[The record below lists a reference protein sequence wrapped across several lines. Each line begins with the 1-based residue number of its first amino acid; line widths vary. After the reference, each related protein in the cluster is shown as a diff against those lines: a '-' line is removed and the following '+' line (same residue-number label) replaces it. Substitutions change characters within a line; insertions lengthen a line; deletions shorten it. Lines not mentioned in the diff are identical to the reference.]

1 MAIALGRPI
10 PHWQLSA
17 RGGLFL
23 LSGRAYPKLR
33 QSLCPA
39 TLSPKWIPQRWLVLA
54 KADTAWGQLRHPHVA
69 SETTSSR
76 TGIQGEVCRPEGSF
90 MAKRKTF
97 RVGDSG
103 SQRQAFP
110 SDVKMMEL
118 TSCKLRF
125 IYPYSLPLSHQGSQS
140 PLMLTINKAF
150 NVNNRNNN
158 SEDNTHRSTTK

>member
-1 MAIALGRPI
+1 
-10 PHWQLSA
+10 
-17 RGGLFL
+17 
-23 LSGRAYPKLR
+23 
-33 QSLCPA
+33 
-39 TLSPKWIPQRWLVLA
+39 
-54 KADTAWGQLRHPHVA
+54 
-69 SETTSSR
+69 
-76 TGIQGEVCRPEGSF
+76 

-97 RVGDSG
+97 RVGNSG
-103 SQRQAFP
+103 RELKARLP

-125 IYPYSLPLSHQGSQS
+125 IYLYSLPLSHQGSQS